1 MIDGSAVEFLVQLK
15 KLKKLK
21 IGTTLLSSDAAAKEE
36 LTEAL
41 PGIELLESF

>member
-21 IGTTLLSSDAAAKEE
+21 IGTTLLSSDSAAKDE
-36 LTEAL
+36 LIEAL
-41 PGIELLESF
+41 PNLEIQESF